1 MAIAAQTTYSER
13 MAPPSPGSPSGSDY
27 DTITGLCETTA
38 PGIPFGR
45 AVSQGTLS
53 DKGMVLGGTLAAFRG
68 VSLKDITLAS
78 EQDAYLPPNSMFHR
92 SNLYRGLVCQTDG
105 RTVNANPVKLCRP
118 PTGTFNKSTGLGPI
132 KGARWETSCGVGG
145 RALLQLSGYNLAT

>member
-78 EQDAYLPPNSMFHR
+78 EQDAYLPPNSMGVVH
-92 SNLYRGLVCQTDG
+92 RGLVWVEPTVA
-105 RTVNANPVKLCRP
+105 VNANDPVWFNAA
-118 PTGTFNKSTGLGPI
+118 TGTFNKSTGLGPI

-145 RALLQLSGYNLAT
+145 RALLQLAGYNLAT